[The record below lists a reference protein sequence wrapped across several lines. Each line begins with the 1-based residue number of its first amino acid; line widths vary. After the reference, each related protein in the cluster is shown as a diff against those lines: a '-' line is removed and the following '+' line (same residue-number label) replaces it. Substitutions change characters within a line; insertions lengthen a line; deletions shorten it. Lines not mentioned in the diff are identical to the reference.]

1 MTALHQTLETI
12 KDYYYKRGEFPS
24 PEWLSMEMSLKLHTI
39 KSRIR
44 ELAKEGYI
52 RIKKGFII
60 ISLPER
66 RQWMSVSILSSAS

>member
-12 KDYYYKRGEFPS
+12 KDYYYKFEEFPS
-24 PEWLSMEMSLKLHTI
+24 PEWLSMKMSLKLHTI